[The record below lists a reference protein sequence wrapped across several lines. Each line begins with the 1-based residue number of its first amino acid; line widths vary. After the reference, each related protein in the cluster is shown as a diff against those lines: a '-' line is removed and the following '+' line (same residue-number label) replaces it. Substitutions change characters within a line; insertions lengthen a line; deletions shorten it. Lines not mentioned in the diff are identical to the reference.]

1 MPLRLEVLYELGLR
15 PERYSAPGSAS
26 VPAPTLTRD
35 ATAGTGPAATSMLPP
50 VWERLTGRRISD
62 GRIGYGPSEYL
73 EQIID
78 GGQVRVE
85 E

>member
-1 MPLRLEVLYELGLR
+1 MPLRLEVLHELGLR
-15 PERYSAPGSAS
+15 PERASARGF
-26 VPAPTLTRD
+26 APTLTRD
-35 ATAGTGPAATSMLPP
+35 APAAPATSLLTR
-50 VWERLTGRRISD
+50 VRERLTARRIAD
-62 GRIGYGPSEYL
+62 GRIGYSPSEYL